1 VADHFRVTG
10 GARLVGEVSVPGAK
24 NAVLPLMAATLLTT
38 GRTTLTGVPDILD
51 VQTMGAILTGLGSEV
66 RHDPSAGT
74 VVVDTPVTVGSE
86 APYDL
91 VRRIRGSICVL
102 GPLVGRHGEARVPLP
117 GGDAIGSRG
126 VDMHVDG
133 LQRLGAV
140 VETEHGML
148 VARAGGLHGAPI
160 LLEFPSVTGT
170 ENLVMAAV
178 LAKGTTVLD
187 NAAREPEVVDLC
199 ALLARMGARID
210 GAGTSTITIE
220 GVEELAPTE
229 HEIVPDRIVAGT
241 YAYGA
246 VMTQGEITV
255 RRGRIEHLEVA
266 LAKLQDAGATI
277 DPVADGFRVAMSGRP
292 RAVDVVTLPFPGFPT
307 DLQPLA
313 IALAAVSDGAAI
325 VTENLY
331 DGRFQFVDE
340 LSRLGADVRID
351 GHHCIVH
358 GRPRLSAAPVRA
370 SDVRAGAGLVLAG
383 LVAEGVTDVHE
394 VFHIDRGYAGFLDTL
409 GGLGAVVERV
419 SR

>member
-1 VADHFRVTG
+1 
-10 GARLVGEVSVPGAK
+10 
-24 NAVLPLMAATLLTT
+24 
-38 GRTTLTGVPDILD
+38 
-51 VQTMGAILTGLGSEV
+51 
-66 RHDPSAGT
+66 
-74 VVVDTPVTVGSE
+74 
-86 APYDL
+86 
-91 VRRIRGSICVL
+91 
-102 GPLVGRHGEARVPLP
+102 
-117 GGDAIGSRG
+117 
-126 VDMHVDG
+126 
-133 LQRLGAV
+133 
-140 VETEHGML
+140 ML